1 MVEIEGV
8 PYWTDAIGQIPF
20 ALNEYKNVFERSKN
34 SEIVAGETIDIGKKF
49 GDGSLMNIIFPSPDY
64 SNGYDNA
71 MIVRAVNWAKK
82 RYRLTPTRMSNGQ
95 YEMRVGKTSYSP
107 KNVTGIKWEEHDSGL
122 SFRKQIVQEYDG
134 KQMPLSSYSRCMP
147 WELSQE

>member
-20 ALNEYKNVFERSKN
+20 ALNEYRNVFERSKN
-34 SEIVAGETIDIGKKF
+34 SEIAAGETIDIGKKF
-49 GDGSLMNIIFPSPDY
+49 GDGSLMNIIFPSPDN

-82 RYRLTPTRMSNGQ
+82 RYRLTPTRMPNGQ
-95 YEMRVGKTSYSP
+95 YEMGWVKQVILLKICGHTPSKR
-107 KNVTGIKWEEHDSGL
+107 KNKRNKI
-122 SFRKQIVQEYDG
+122 
-134 KQMPLSSYSRCMP
+134 
-147 WELSQE
+147 

>member
-20 ALNEYKNVFERSKN
+20 ALNEYRNVFERSKN
-34 SEIVAGETIDIGKKF
+34 PEIAAGETIDIGKKF

-107 KNVTGIKWEEHDSGL
+107 KNMRAYTIKKE
-122 SFRKQIVQEYDG
+122 K
-134 KQMPLSSYSRCMP
+134 
-147 WELSQE
+147 

>member
-1 MVEIEGV
+1 
-8 PYWTDAIGQIPF
+8 
-20 ALNEYKNVFERSKN
+20 
-34 SEIVAGETIDIGKKF
+34 
-49 GDGSLMNIIFPSPDY
+49 
-64 SNGYDNA
+64 
-71 MIVRAVNWAKK
+71 
-82 RYRLTPTRMSNGQ
+82 
-95 YEMRVGKTSYSP
+95 MRVGKTSYSP